1 MALQVLVDEL
11 RKEVE
16 KNKRIEHYKTG
27 KFRVYFTF
35 SEMAQIAHFF
45 IVDQIKQTTQYK
57 RSIKRAHKRDSALVG
72 GITEKMTATV
82 QETKLKKDLNK
93 TIKPLAETI
102 FKRDGKKLIT
112 KAHKKYKYVLANNET
127 QLENDMAGVAVD
139 DHKSVFKYALAV
151 HGDRIEVIY
160 CRSMFGP
167 NTEVKKRTGSG
178 AHRKALHKEDDVGNV
193 ITGRVVDQ
201 FLDMVL
207 DAVTKDLPKGRGKT
221 ISGITPDKD
230 LPGAYSPGQL
240 GRRRPYKGKLGARSH
255 SGLRIRAHGE
265 PMGNEDPIFGA
276 DTTEATANLLDLFQD
291 PAKVTNLK
299 TKMLAAAK
307 KKTGKRGKP
316 AFGMKKI
323 YEDTVHHLLTDLKIQ
338 GQRMSDAALL
348 DDEYDIIMSVTIE
361 DVNAKQKAR
370 ADKGPIVERI
380 KVVEQ
385 KMIDILS
392 DPASIASKPMK
403 DRLSAAAAKN
413 IIQNMF
419 LHKTNPDMR
428 FKVNKKLIA
437 EGKYKDNGTAKGKA
451 RGKKGKTQKSS
462 QSGGNVPKV
471 ALDVAGVSATA
482 KIASRGATTRTVK
495 AASTNPMA
503 LRNLLN
509 AALPTAVARNMQS
522 PRLRFRT
529 GRLANSVRVDDITTG
544 PRGGNMQV
552 NASYQTD
559 PYGTYAPGGKRY
571 TPQRNPETLIS
582 TSIRQVATGIIG
594 QRFNVKVD
602 R

>member
-1 MALQVLVDEL
+1 MALQVLVNEL
-11 RKEVE
+11 KKELE
-16 KNKRIEHYKTG
+16 KDKRIEHYKEG

-35 SEMAQIAHFF
+35 SEMAEIAHFF
-45 IVDQIKQTTQYK
+45 ILNQIKNTTQYK
-57 RSIKRAHKRDSALVG
+57 ASVKRVHKRDSAIMG
-72 GITEKMTATV
+72 GITKRMTATV
-82 QETKLKKDLNK
+82 QEGKLKKALNK
-93 TIKPLAETI
+93 SIKPLAETL

-112 KAHKKYKYVLANNET
+112 KAHKKFKYVLANNET
-127 QLENDMAGVAVD
+127 QLENDMASVAID

-151 HGDRIEVIY
+151 HSDRIEVIY

-167 NTEVKKRTGSG
+167 NTQVKVRRGPE
-178 AHRKALHKEDDVGNV
+178 AHRKALADREDVANV
-193 ITGRVVDQ
+193 VTGRVVDQ

-221 ISGITPDKD
+221 ISGITSDRD

-240 GRRRPYKGKLGARSH
+240 GRRRPYKGKLGSRNH
-255 SGLRIRAHGE
+255 TDLRVRAHGE
-265 PMGNEDPIFGA
+265 PTGEDPIFGA

-291 PAKVTNLK
+291 PTRVSDLK
-299 TKMLAAAK
+299 AKMLSTARK
-307 KKTGKRGKP
+307 KVGQP
-316 AFGMKKI
+316 AFSMKKI
-323 YEDTVHHLLTDLKIQ
+323 YEDTVHHLLTDLTIQ

-348 DDEYDIIMSVTIE
+348 DDEYDIIMSVTIK
-361 DVNAKQKAR
+361 DVNARQNFR
-370 ADKGPIVERI
+370 ADKGPIAERI
-380 KVVEQ
+380 KVAEA

-419 LHKTNPDMR
+419 LHKTKPDLR

-437 EGKYKDNGTAKGKA
+437 EGKYKDNGTAKGKTG
-451 RGKKGKTQKSS
+451 GKKARTQKSTKA
-462 QSGGNVPKV
+462 GGNVPKV
-471 ALDVAGVSATA
+471 ALDVASASATA
-482 KIASRGATTRTVK
+482 KIASRGAATRTVK
-495 AASTNPMA
+495 TASTNPMA
-503 LRNLLN
+503 LRTLLN

-571 TPQRNPETLIS
+571 TPERNPETLIS
-582 TSIRQVATGIIG
+582 TSIRQIATGIIG